1 GGLAVALSE
10 CCTAELG
17 AKVTIPVDGSAERTL
32 FGEGPSRILVTVRDA
47 ALALKTIEK
56 FGVACPKI
64 GVIMK
69 ERLQIADDRNEML
82 IDLSTSGLKQAFET
96 SLPRLLQA
104 QHD

>member
-1 GGLAVALSE
+1 VALSE
-10 CCTAELG
+10 CCTSELG
-17 AKVTIPVDGSAERTL
+17 AKVSIPVDGSRERTL
-32 FGEGPSRILVTVRDA
+32 FGESPSRILVTVRDTAQAVKIA
-47 ALALKTIEK
+47 AK
-56 FGVACPKI
+56 FGVACPHI

-69 ERLQIADDRNEML
+69 ERLQIADERNEML